1 MGNGVGFAIRHRRAA
16 GRLTLLAATLAL
28 LTFVPGAVAFDAL
41 LDAGASDTTAVIDAT
56 APDTPAPGELTTFL
70 DTPVT
75 DPLPPVDTPPPVDPT
90 PPIEEAPVVIV
101 PPVDPVAIEP
111 AAPVT
116 PTPEP
121 TPVATPAVIAAVRD
135 AAPVTG
141 GDANIIS
148 VTGSNTAIVT
158 ARPVVVE
165 TSPAATPVIAD
176 TTVTP
181 MPARTTEAPSVIT
194 PLVIPIV
201 QTLGPGLLSPYVA
214 PETFGAQPATHAAA
228 GPRTRAPVP
237 VPATPVQAS
246 RVSFDLFG
254 VALPTGG
261 WSGQSA
267 GMLALL
273 MGLLP
278 LGLPDGKSSL
288 GGPTQ
293 TAVLLMGAL
302 LMLVPFFASFIR
314 DDRRRGPR
322 GFAALALRP
331 G

>member
-1 MGNGVGFAIRHRRAA
+1 MGSGVGLAFRHRRAA

-28 LTFVPGAVAFDAL
+28 LTFVPGAVAFDPL
-41 LDAGASDTTAVIDAT
+41 LDAGALDTTAVIDAT
-56 APDTPAPGELTTFL
+56 ATDTPAPGELTTFL

-75 DPLPPVDTPPPVDPT
+75 DPLAPVDTPPPVEPT
-90 PPIEEAPVVIV
+90 PPIVAAPIVIV
-101 PPVDPVAIEP
+101 PPVDPVPVAPVDPVAIDP

-116 PTPEP
+116 PTPDP
-121 TPVATPAVIAAVRD
+121 TPVATPNVID

-141 GDANIIS
+141 GETNIIS
-148 VTGSNTAIVT
+148 VTGSDTVVVT
-158 ARPVVVE
+158 ARPEVVE
-165 TSPAATPVIAD
+165 TSPPV

-194 PLVIPIV
+194 PLVVPIV

-214 PETFGAQPATHAAA
+214 PETFGAQPPTHAAA
-228 GPRTRAPVP
+228 GPRTRAPVDG
-237 VPATPVQAS
+237 PATPAQAS
-246 RVSFDLFG
+246 PVSFDLFG

-278 LGLPDGKSSL
+278 LGLPDGKFSL
-288 GGPTQ
+288 GGQTQ
-293 TAVLLMGAL
+293 IAVLLMGAL
-302 LMLVPFFASFIR
+302 LMLVPFFASFLR